1 MHEKS
6 LTSNLA
12 SLSYRIFGKI
22 YYMWLTEYTKK
33 LSEQNQR
40 HKKLLTAILINELQ
54 QKEKIIVK
62 TICTNSSLNCSFM
75 FWQN

>member
-12 SLSYRIFGKI
+12 SLSYRVFEKK
-22 YYMWLTEYTKK
+22 YYMWLTEYMKK
-33 LSEQNQR
+33 LSERNQR

-54 QKEKIIVK
+54 KKK
-62 TICTNSSLNCSFM
+62 LS
-75 FWQN
+75 